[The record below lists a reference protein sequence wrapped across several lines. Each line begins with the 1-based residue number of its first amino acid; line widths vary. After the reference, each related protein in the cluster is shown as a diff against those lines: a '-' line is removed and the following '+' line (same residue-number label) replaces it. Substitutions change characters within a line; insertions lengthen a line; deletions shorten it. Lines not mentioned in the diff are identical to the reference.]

1 MNAHEFL
8 SQIIKIDAIIAN
20 KLREVKRW
28 SDVARSLG
36 GISSGER
43 VQTSSN
49 FGRVPDAVCR
59 YVDLEREIEDLKRE
73 RAAIIR
79 RIEQLPSDEYKIIYA
94 IYVEGA
100 SIKEVAY
107 RLGKSYD
114 SIKKRKKKALRMVQG
129 LNDSAEE
136 GQT

>member
-1 MNAHEFL
+1 MSAHEYL
-8 SQIIKIDAIIAN
+8 SRIIKIDAIIAN
-20 KLREVKRW
+20 KYRDIKRW

-79 RIEQLPSDEYKIIYA
+79 RIEGLPSDEYKIIYA
-94 IYVEGA
+94 IYVDGA
-100 SIKEVAY
+100 TIKEVAY

-114 SIKKRKKKALRMVQG
+114 GIKKRKKKALRMIQSMID
-129 LNDSAEE
+129 NENNA
-136 GQT
+136 